1 MKRPTVD
8 SVDSFGRARGSAWGK
23 SSAPDDV
30 DDVRHNSIG
39 QDPARCAECHS
50 KNHPRDSICTRCGAN
65 LRPMAHNNSD
75 EYRRLDDEGHYGRN
89 RSFSNASSSYTE
101 HHVRSGNDR
110 YSERRKED
118 DEDGHYG
125 PSSFR
130 HEKEED
136 RRGYR
141 DGRSSR
147 KQHRNTSMGEPEPSR
162 QCEWPPSF
170 ESGGA
175 AYVFD
180 ARSAFFYEAASDF
193 FYDPKTKL
201 YFSNKKQMYFQ
212 HVPGNHP
219 PYEQLLPDE
228 NQQTTTTPGLTAS
241 CAGEQPTEAVMSA
254 ADSINSFGVSNVPA
268 NKGEK
273 KNKIMISIKKKPSSI
288 VSDQRERST
297 QVKNNKTTND
307 LTSALKKSGDKSKA
321 ASSTLNEPLTL
332 PQKVKKQHDADIAKW
347 SRLGKEIRS
356 EGDDASVKKK
366 AATGDKTSSSNHD
379 TRPPQTGKPLAKGE
393 EVKKTASGQPICLL
407 CKRKFANTD
416 KLRQHEQISKL
427 HKDNLAKKKKAV
439 DEAKKAAMTTQSQT
453 MPGAV
458 EYRDRAKERR
468 GMFESVVNVVAVPP
482 MNAAVHLGPSLTR
495 PRNVV
500 ETQVV
505 RPDEHLGDSNIGNKM
520 LQKLGWK
527 TGQSL
532 GRKQASATDQVGA
545 SDATLNLQQDWERIE
560 TMASSSTGANNAG
573 RGTRGHHQA
582 GIGGDASKHNYY
594 GST

>member
-1 MKRPTVD
+1 M
-8 SVDSFGRARGSAWGK
+8 AR
-23 SSAPDDV
+23 D
-30 DDVRHNSIG
+30 
-39 QDPARCAECHS
+39 
-50 KNHPRDSICTRCGAN
+50 
-65 LRPMAHNNSD
+65 SD
-75 EYRRLDDEGHYGRN
+75 EYRRFDDGGHYGRD

-101 HHVRSGNDR
+101 QHVRSGNDW
-110 YSERRKED
+110 YGERSQEE
-118 DEDGHYG
+118 EDGYYA

-136 RRGYR
+136 RRGFR
-141 DGRSSR
+141 DGRSSSSSR
-147 KQHRNTSMGEPEPSR
+147 KQHDRNTSRGEPEPSSR

-228 NQQTTTTPGLTAS
+228 TQQTTTTPGLTAS
-241 CAGEQPTEAVMSA
+241 SAGEQPTEAITSA
-254 ADSINSFGVSNVPA
+254 ADYSTNSLDVFNLPPSKV
-268 NKGEK
+268 EK

-288 VSDQRERST
+288 ISDQRERST
-297 QVKNNKTTND
+297 QVKNNKANND
-307 LTSALKKSGDKSKA
+307 LPSTLKKSGDKSKA

-332 PQKVKKQHDADIAKW
+332 PQKVKKQPYADIAKW
-347 SRLGKEIRS
+347 SRLGKETRS
-356 EGDDASVKKK
+356 EGGDASVKKE
-366 AATGDKTSSSNHD
+366 AAAADKTSAINHA
-379 TRPPQTGKPLAKGE
+379 TRPLQTGKPLSKGE

-427 HKDNLAKKKKAV
+427 HKDNLAKKNKAV
-439 DEAKKAAMTTQSQT
+439 DEAKKAATTNTQSQT
-453 MPGAV
+453 MSGAV

-468 GMFESVVNVVAVPP
+468 GMFESVGTVAAVPP
-482 MNAAVHLGPSLTR
+482 MNAAVQLGPSLTR

-505 RPDEHLGDSNIGNKM
+505 RPDEHLGDSNIGNKL

-532 GRKQASATDQVGA
+532 GRKQSSATGTDQVGA
-545 SDATLNLQQDWERIE
+545 SSNSNDATQYLQQDWERIE
-560 TMASSSTGANNAG
+560 TMASSSSTGANNAG
-573 RGTRGHHQA
+573 RRTRGNHQA